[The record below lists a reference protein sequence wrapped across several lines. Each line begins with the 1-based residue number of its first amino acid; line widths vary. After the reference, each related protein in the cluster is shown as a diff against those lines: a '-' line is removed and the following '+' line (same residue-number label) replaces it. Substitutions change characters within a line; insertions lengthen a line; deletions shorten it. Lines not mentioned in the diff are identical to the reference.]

1 MDRRSKS
8 DSISGHDINS
18 EQFRIA
24 MLNANRADKDFIPNL
39 VRNNKD
45 VRKTL
50 YLMKLD
56 EEYKRKA
63 K

>member
-1 MDRRSKS
+1 MDKQV
-8 DSISGHDINS
+8 SISGHDINS

-24 MLNANRADKDFIPNL
+24 MINANRADKDFIPNL

-56 EEYKRKA
+56 EQYKRKP

>member
-1 MDRRSKS
+1 MLEQYNKETLSK
-8 DSISGHDINS
+8 
-18 EQFRIA
+18 A
-24 MLNANRADKDFIPNL
+24 MENANRADKEFVPNL

-45 VRKTL
+45 VKKTL

-56 EEYKRKA
+56 EQWKRKP